1 MSEPPSLL
9 VRYLRDKG
17 REDGFDYV
25 RVWHRSEAWR
35 KRLQSLVLLHSFHIV
50 NIRESSSLPAYIL
63 LKRKTE
69 KDQKTDYFFIIFLL
83 ERG

>member
-9 VRYLRDKG
+9 VRYQCDKG

-35 KRLQSLVLLHSFHIV
+35 KRLQSLVLLHSFNIV
-50 NIRESSSLPAYIL
+50 KHPSLPVYIQ
-63 LKRKTE
+63 LKVE
-69 KDQKTDYFFIIFLL
+69 NWKDQKTDYFLIIFLL
-83 ERG
+83 REG

>member
-9 VRYLRDKG
+9 VRYQCDKG

-35 KRLQSLVLLHSFHIV
+35 KRLQSLVLLHSF
-50 NIRESSSLPAYIL
+50 NIINIHLYPSTFNS
-63 LKRKTE
+63 KVKNW
-69 KDQKTDYFFIIFLL
+69 KDQKTDYFLIIFLL
-83 ERG
+83 REG

>member
-9 VRYLRDKG
+9 VRYQCDKG

-35 KRLQSLVLLHSFHIV
+35 KRLQSLVLLHSF
-50 NIRESSSLPAYIL
+50 NIGNIHLNLTRLHSTQV
-63 LKRKTE
+63 KNW
-69 KDQKTDYFFIIFLL
+69 KDQKTDYFLIIFLL
-83 ERG
+83 REG